1 MFREVSTGQTSDC
14 QTCCIATQSY
24 VLTVTCSNRLHAVNS
39 HKSCIS
45 HCKFK
50 PQTVEPPN
58 LGFWCIVSGWLLE
71 RQSHRSVTTASLL
84 LCPDGR
90 YILITYV
97 QVRCSKVERS
107 NPQTTKCQHR
117 NSVPWRVVAFIACK
131 WHISLYWVQML
142 NRVTSE
148 LKCWFLQRSNPQTTK
163 CQHRSSVLWRVVA
176 LIACKWHISIYCVQ
190 MWNRVTSEL
199 ECRLLKRPNGQRL
212 VGQYESSMIQ
222 CTVSFIAYK
231 WHISLCVCSNVKLRN
246 LVASSAGPS

>member
-1 MFREVSTGQTSDC
+1 MHCVR
-14 QTCCIATQSY
+14 
-24 VLTVTCSNRLHAVNS
+24 LTPGRSKHCSVVTVA
-39 HKSCIS
+39 
-45 HCKFK
+45 
-50 PQTVEPPN
+50 
-58 LGFWCIVSGWLLE
+58 
-71 RQSHRSVTTASLL
+71 LL
-84 LCPDGR
+84 LWSDGR

-97 QVRCSKVERS
+97 QVRCSKVE
-107 NPQTTKCQHR
+107 
-117 NSVPWRVVAFIACK
+117 
-131 WHISLYWVQML
+131 
-142 NRVTSE
+142 
-148 LKCWFLQRSNPQTTK
+148 RSNPQTTK